1 MLNKILL
8 MLTSACA
15 LLIPIQGL
23 LVLTFLMLLID
34 TIYAVYC
41 VVKIK
46 GLKSFKSALL
56 RKGIS
61 AKVFLYMG
69 SIIIMFSID
78 TMIFGGVLF
87 GIKMLL
93 AKSIS
98 MIWVY
103 TELKSID
110 ENSQT
115 SGNRP
120 FLSIAKEAL
129 GFFKAMKKEVEDNK

>member
-1 MLNKILL
+1 MLNKLLL

-41 VVKIK
+41 VVKLK

-115 SGNRP
+115 RGNRP
-120 FLSIAKEAL
+120 FLTIAKETL
-129 GFFKAMKKEVEDNK
+129 GFFKAIKKEVEDNK